1 MKHIFKQTSSIVVGL
16 LMCTACNNWLDIQPS
31 DRIAEDRV
39 FSQVSGYW
47 GALNGVYTE
56 LLSSNLY
63 GGFLTVQGVE
73 VMAQRYNVSQNQET
87 FYNLSQYAFT
97 QEQVKLRLESYWN
110 EAYKQILEC
119 NNILENAEVRHG
131 EVLND
136 KQYNLIRAEALALRG
151 FLHFDLLRM
160 FGPLPTQLDSK
171 AIPYKETISVS
182 APGMLT
188 GNEVIEKVLTDLAE
202 AESILK
208 NWDPAVSE
216 GMLMAVND
224 DDHDNDGN
232 TYRFRGLRLNYYA
245 VVALK
250 ARVYLW
256 AGNKTEALKYAKMI
270 IENPEAETLY
280 PAVTRA
286 AATDY
291 SNPDRSFSSEVLFS
305 LLNENKEDLYNTYF
319 NSSNA
324 SSSNKLIPA
333 AQRVQN
339 LFGDDALSDYRYNWW
354 EASNGIGETNLLMN
368 VRLRKIADTDL
379 VYGKLMPLI
388 RVSEMYLIAAEC
400 ATEEQTQYDYL
411 NAHRL
416 RRGNQVQVTTGL
428 EGELAKEYSKE
439 FLCEGQLWFYYKRTN
454 TAKIQSGSSNT
465 NITMSNAKY
474 VPNLPDSEIKYRN

>member
-1 MKHIFKQTSSIVVGL
+1 
-16 LMCTACNNWLDIQPS
+16 
-31 DRIAEDRV
+31 
-39 FSQVSGYW
+39 
-47 GALNGVYTE
+47 
-56 LLSSNLY
+56 
-63 GGFLTVQGVE
+63 
-73 VMAQRYNVSQNQET
+73 
-87 FYNLSQYAFT
+87 
-97 QEQVKLRLESYWN
+97 
-110 EAYKQILEC
+110 
-119 NNILENAEVRHG
+119 
-131 EVLND
+131 
-136 KQYNLIRAEALALRG
+136 
-151 FLHFDLLRM
+151 
-160 FGPLPTQLDSK
+160 
-171 AIPYKETISVS
+171 
-182 APGMLT
+182 
-188 GNEVIEKVLTDLAE
+188 
-202 AESILK
+202 
-208 NWDPAVSE
+208 
-216 GMLMAVND
+216 MLMAVND

-439 FLCEGQLWFYYKRTN
+439 FLCEGQLWFYYKRT
-454 TAKIQSGSSNT
+454 KIQSGSSNT